1 MKSFALSLI
10 KKKGENG
17 KQESRCHPEQILRR
31 NGHWKW
37 NAGLRRRTQLLDSTT
52 LSLSQHLVAFAYLSH
67 DLGALV
73 VNDDE
78 ELDEEEEVEEE
89 STIMVRFEVKG
100 TTYLKDNESVMYTK
114 DCSVLL

>member
-1 MKSFALSLI
+1 ML
-10 KKKGENG
+10 
-17 KQESRCHPEQILRR
+17 H
-31 NGHWKW
+31 
-37 NAGLRRRTQLLDSTT
+37 STT
-52 LSLSQHLVAFAYLSH
+52 LSLIQHLVACAYSSH
-67 DLGALV
+67 DLGVLV

-100 TTYLKDNESVMYTK
+100 TTYLKDNESVVYTR